1 MHSSG
6 ILGSCAWRWTKCLTA
21 IPLLLALL
29 VLTGSDL
36 LGQRVPPAPP
46 LAAESQ
52 VTAVASTGFDASLTD
67 TERAWLRAHPV
78 VRVAQDDSWPPV
90 EFVDEN
96 GEQSGFT
103 NDYLRLVEARIG
115 ITFQRVRC
123 KNWQEAYTR
132 LKSWDID
139 MTTTVAETPGRLP
152 FWSFTRPYM
161 SIPIVLLTRSDVTYI
176 LGMRELAGKKVAVV
190 DGYLACEMMARD
202 YPDIQLVKVRSIKEG
217 IELAQSGEVFAL
229 ADNMM
234 VISHYLAK
242 MQVKSLK
249 VSGETPYVNAQC
261 MAVRKDWAV
270 FAGILQKAM
279 DSIPETTRAGL
290 FSKWAPIRYEQG
302 FDYAL
307 LVKVLASLLVLVA
320 ALGVWNWRLAVE
332 IKQRKAT
339 EVALRESKEELS
351 RYFDASLDMLC
362 IADHSGRFLRL
373 NPEWERA
380 LGYTVAELEGRLC
393 LDFVHPDDQGKTSD
407 ALSRLARLEDISHF
421 VNRYLHKDGSFRW
434 IEWRSSAVGKLV
446 YGTARDI
453 TERRRAEEEMQGL
466 QAHLAQS
473 QKMESLGSLA
483 SGVAHD
489 MNNVLGAV
497 LGLASANVN
506 AQPPGSAC
514 RQALE
519 TIIKASEHGGQ
530 MVKSLLHFARQTVA
544 EKQHVDLNE
553 ILKEE
558 VRILERTIL
567 SDVRIEL
574 DLVSD
579 LRPTV
584 GDASALTHAVMN
596 LCVNAVDAMPE
607 KGILTFRTRN
617 VDEEWIEVQV
627 ADTGVGMSKEV
638 LARAMDPFY
647 TTKEA
652 GKGTGLGLS
661 LVYSTVKA
669 HGGKVEIQ
677 SHPGQGTSVRLRFPA
692 HAPAV
697 PAGQPVVPASPPA
710 SQLAQSVFNV
720 LVVDDN
726 DLIQTSTRMLLEAL
740 KHSVTV
746 THSGEE
752 ALQVLDA
759 GLPADL
765 VILDMNMPGL
775 GGPGT
780 LPRLRALR
788 ATLPVLLSTGR
799 ADQTALNLVES
810 DPYTTLLPKPY
821 SLKDLKNKIGAVIG
835 T

>member
-6 ILGSCAWRWTKCLTA
+6 ALGSCAWRWTNCLA
-21 IPLLLALL
+21 AVLSPLVLL
-29 VLTGSDL
+29 VLTGAEL
-36 LGQRVPPAPP
+36 LGQRVPPSPPTAP
-46 LAAESQ
+46 ESQ
-52 VTAVASTGFDASLTD
+52 VAAPASTGFDALLTE

-78 VRVAQDDSWPPV
+78 VRVTQDDSWPPV

-103 NDYLRLVEARIG
+103 NDYLRLIEARIG

-123 KNWQEAYTR
+123 KNWQEAYAR

-139 MTTTVAETPGRLP
+139 MTTTVAETPDRLP
-152 FWSFTRPYM
+152 LWSFTRPYM

-176 LGMRELAGKKVAVV
+176 LGMRELSGKKVAVV

-202 YPDIQLVKVRSIKEG
+202 YPEIQLVKVRSIKEG

-290 FSKWAPIRYEQG
+290 FSKWAPIHYEQG
-302 FDYAL
+302 FDYGR
-307 LVKVLASLLVLVA
+307 LVKIMAILLVLVA
-320 ALGVWNWRLAVE
+320 ALMVWNWRMALE

-362 IADHSGRFLRL
+362 IADYSGRFLRL
-373 NPEWERA
+373 NREWERSLGHA
-380 LGYTVAELEGRLC
+380 LAELEGRLC
-393 LDFVHPDDQGKTSD
+393 LDFVHPDDHANTSD
-407 ALSRLARLEDISHF
+407 ALSRLGRLEDVSHF
-421 VNRYLHKDGSFRW
+421 VNRYLHRDGSFRW
-434 IEWRSSAVGKLV
+434 IEWRASAVGSLI

-453 TERRRAEEEMQGL
+453 TARKTAEEEMQSL
-466 QAHLAQS
+466 QAHFAQS

-497 LGLASANVN
+497 LGLASAHIH
-506 AQPPGSAC
+506 AEPPGSEC

-519 TIIKASEHGGQ
+519 TIIKASEHGGK
-530 MVKSLLHFARQTVA
+530 MVKNLLHFARQTME
-544 EKQHVDLNE
+544 EKQAVDLNE
-553 ILKEE
+553 IFKEE

-579 LRPTV
+579 LRLTV
-584 GDASALTHAVMN
+584 GDGSALTHAVMN
-596 LCVNAVDAMPE
+596 LCVNALDAMPE
-607 KGILTFRTRN
+607 KGTLTLRTRN
-617 VDEEWIEVQV
+617 VDDKWIEAQV

-669 HGGKVEIQ
+669 HGGKMEIQ
-677 SHPGQGTSVRLRFPA
+677 SHPGQGTSVRLRFPVHEQEPPVDQSA
-692 HAPAV
+692 AVVLAPSMRV
-697 PAGQPVVPASPPA
+697 
-710 SQLAQSVFNV
+710 LNV

-726 DLIQTSTRMLLEAL
+726 DLIQTSTRMLLQVL

-746 THSGEE
+746 TESGEA
-752 ALQVLDA
+752 ALRELEA
-759 GLPADL
+759 GLQADL

-775 GGPGT
+775 GGSGT
-780 LPRLRALR
+780 LPLLRALR

-799 ADQTALNLVES
+799 ADQTALNLVSS

-821 SLKDLKNKIGAVIG
+821 SLADLRIKIESVISH
-835 T
+835 